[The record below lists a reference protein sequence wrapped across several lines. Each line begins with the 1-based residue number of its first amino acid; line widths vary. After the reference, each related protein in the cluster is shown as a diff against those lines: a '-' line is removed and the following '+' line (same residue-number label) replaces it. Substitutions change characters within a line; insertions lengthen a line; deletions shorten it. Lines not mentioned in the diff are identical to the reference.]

1 MNVSLGLLDYLPLP
15 QMPFD
20 KVKPLELTAKQ
31 KVVETSK
38 TAVEQKADKYRYE
51 DVYAYH
57 PHNGNKLYPKQG
69 RNVDFVVA

>member
-20 KVKPLELTAKQ
+20 KVKPPELTAKQ
-31 KVVETSK
+31 NIVETSK
-38 TAVEQKADKYRYE
+38 IAVEQKADKYRYE

-69 RNVDFVVA
+69 RNVDFVVW

>member
-1 MNVSLGLLDYLPLP
+1 MSISLGLLDYLPLP

-20 KVKPLELTAKQ
+20 KVKSTELTTKQ

>member
-1 MNVSLGLLDYLPLP
+1 MNVNLGLLDYLPLP

-20 KVKPLELTAKQ
+20 KVKLPNVTAKQ
-31 KVVETSK
+31 KIVETSK

-69 RNVDFVVA
+69 RNVDFVVW